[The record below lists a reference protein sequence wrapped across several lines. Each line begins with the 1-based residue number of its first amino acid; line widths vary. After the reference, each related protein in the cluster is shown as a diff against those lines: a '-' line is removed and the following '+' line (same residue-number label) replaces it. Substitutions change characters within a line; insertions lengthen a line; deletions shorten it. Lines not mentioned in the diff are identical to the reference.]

1 MKKILSLIFVLVL
14 GFVLVGCKPTGNV
27 VEDHQ
32 IKVYTRDTTS
42 GTRDGF
48 FSVIGFKDAVA
59 DNTVLVEGYV
69 EVDGNGAMITSVEG
83 DEYAIGYISLSSYLE
98 TDLKGLLYE
107 DVEPTEENVVNE
119 TYKLTRNF
127 NYAIRDN
134 DDSVQGQIIKAFVA
148 YMGTKEGKATIKGAD
163 GIVATSASDP
173 SWGDIKSEHP
183 VVEQDNS
190 AVEVKFGGSTSVEK
204 VAKALSADFK
214 GKAGNFTPI
223 HNHTGSGDAF
233 KRVQGSEKDGA
244 DKLDIGFA
252 SREFKLT
259 DGEALAVDTFGK
271 LCTDAI
277 VVVVN
282 DKNTT
287 LTKITA
293 AQLKSIYDGTVTK
306 WEDME

>member
-1 MKKILSLIFVLVL
+1 MKKIFSLLFIIVL
-14 GFVLVGCKPTGNV
+14 GVVLVGCKPTDKAKD
-27 VEDHQ
+27 DHE

-59 DNTVLVEGYV
+59 DNTVLVDGYV
-69 EVDGNGAMITSVEG
+69 EVEGNGAMITSIEG
-83 DEYAIGYISLSSYLE
+83 DDYGIGYISLSSLL
-98 TDLKGLLYE
+98 DSNLRGLLYE
-107 DVEPTEENVVNE
+107 DVEPTEENVING

-127 NYAIRDN
+127 NYAIRE
-134 DDSVQGQIIKAFVA
+134 DDESAAGQITKAFVA

-163 GIVATSASDP
+163 GIVFTSADDP
-173 SWGDIKSEHP
+173 TWGSIKANYP
-183 VVEQDNS
+183 IVEEDNS
-190 AVEVKFGGSTSVEK
+190 SVEVKFGGSTSVEK
-204 VAKALSADFK
+204 VAKALSSDFK
-214 GKAGNFTPI
+214 GKAGNFVAV

-233 KRVQGSEKDGA
+233 KRVQGTEKDGA

-259 DGEALAVDTFGK
+259 DGETLAPGTYGK

-282 DKNTT
+282 EANNT

-293 AQLKSIYDGTVTK
+293 AQLKEIYEGTVTK
-306 WEDME
+306 WEELK